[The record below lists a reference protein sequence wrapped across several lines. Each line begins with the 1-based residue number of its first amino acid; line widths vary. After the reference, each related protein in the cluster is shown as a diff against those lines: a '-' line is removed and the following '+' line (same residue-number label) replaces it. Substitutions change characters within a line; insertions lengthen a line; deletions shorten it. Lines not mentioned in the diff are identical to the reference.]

1 MVKIPGGELEDDEI
15 GKKKADIPGT
25 YTSEANRKALEELKK
40 KQAKEGKEPKK
51 PKKLTLSE
59 LLEKPMD
66 AMEYGTTGRPP
77 IKGLNTVLADLPVE
91 LVIDDKDAAATG
103 STGGAATGKPL
114 RRRRFVF
121 VGDVHGQRKPLDELL
136 DKIDFEVGNDHL
148 IFTGDLINKG
158 PDSAGV
164 VQLAMEVGASA
175 VRGNHEDRV
184 LVAYEALQS
193 TKQHALM
200 PPKLKAAAIG
210 GDNDASETEAK
221 AEWRRIAILANI
233 EAEGKMD
240 RAAAMLQREIDL
252 DAEEAAKNRGIL
264 NFLGLKKEHRKEEDV
279 IDHDK
284 MVAELDIDPLEQNPF
299 SHGDAAERAT
309 ASTLSPEQA
318 RWLADLPVILRIGSI
333 APSSAL
339 PLTPAVQQANAK
351 SPFTNNVVVVHAG
364 LVPELPLELQDPYAV
379 MVMRSLVHPADE
391 VRHDRARLIA
401 EARLRAESRGRIK
414 NTDRINVPKSRV
426 ENEYH
431 RMQKQAYG
439 SDPHH
444 PRRPSPAGVPRNRA
458 VSGAGNPEPGD
469 LVMLPIEGHFREGS
483 DRVHWAAVWNQ
494 VQHANPD
501 PTNRTTVVYGHD
513 AITGLLVPE
522 TVPSGLFSL
531 FSSGG
536 NGVNS
541 GSVITEED
549 TGYTFGLDS
558 GAVYGGK
565 LSALVVEAGKDGVV
579 KHRIEQVSCPAI
591 APKKFSD

>member
-1 MVKIPGGELEDDEI
+1 M
-15 GKKKADIPGT
+15 T
-25 YTSEANRKALEELKK
+25 YTSEANRKALEALKE

-51 PKKLTLSE
+51 PKKLTLAE

-66 AMEYGTTGRPP
+66 TMEYGTTGRPH

-91 LVIDDKDAAATG
+91 LIVNDKDAAAAGNTG
-103 STGGAATGKPL
+103 TSAAGSPL

-136 DKIDFEVGNDHL
+136 DKIDFEVGLDHL
-148 IFTGDLINKG
+148 ILVGDLVNKG

-184 LVAYEALQS
+184 LAAYEALQAI
-193 TKQHALM
+193 KQNAMM
-200 PPKLKAAAIG
+200 PLQAKTAAADGI
-210 GDNDASETEAK
+210 DAAETDAD
-221 AEWRRIAILANI
+221 AERRRIAILAQI
-233 EAEGKMD
+233 EAEGKME
-240 RAAAMLQREIDL
+240 RAAAMLDREVEL
-252 DAEEAAKNRGIL
+252 REEDAAKHK
-264 NFLGLKKEHRKEEDV
+264 NFLEAIGLKKEHKKEEDI

-284 MVAELDIDPLEQNPF
+284 MVAELEIDPLEQNPF
-299 SHGDAAERAT
+299 SHGDAPERAT

-318 RWLADLPVILRIGSI
+318 RWLADLPVILHIGSI
-333 APSSAL
+333 APSPYLSL
-339 PLTPAVQQANAK
+339 SPAAQQANAK
-351 SPFTNNVVVVHAG
+351 SPFTSDVVVVHAG
-364 LVPELPLELQDPYAV
+364 LVPELPLEQQDPYAV

-391 VRHDRARLIA
+391 VRHERAGLIA

-414 NTDRINVPKSRV
+414 STDRVHVPKKRV
-426 ENEYH
+426 ENEFH

-444 PRRPSPAGVPRNRA
+444 PRRAAPVGAAAAARNRGA
-458 VSGAGNPEPGD
+458 PGAGNPEPGD
-469 LVMLPIEGHFREGS
+469 LVLLPIEGHFREGS
-483 DRVHWAAVWNQ
+483 ERMHWATVWNQ

-501 PTNRTTVVYGHD
+501 PANRTTVVYGHD

-522 TVPSGLFSL
+522 TLSSGLFSM
-531 FSSGG
+531 FGSRG
-536 NGVNS
+536 NGVTS
-541 GSVITEED
+541 GSVVTEED

-565 LSALVVEAGKDGVV
+565 LTALVVEADKDGVV
-579 KHRIEQVSCPAI
+579 KHRIEQVSCPA
-591 APKKFSD
+591 AASKKLSD